1 MESLTLEEIFKISAG
16 YVALMLEAISVVLIA
31 IGAVEAI
38 RGLMRPKY
46 DSLRPFAWTK
56 EVFLR
61 LGSWL
66 LLGLEFALAADIVR
80 TAISPTWS
88 QVGQLAAIA
97 AIRTAL
103 NYFLEKDVEKFA
115 ERETVAGEE
124 RESSREVGARA

>member
-1 MESLTLEEIFKISAG
+1 MESLTIEEIFKISAG
-16 YVALMLEAISVVLIA
+16 YVALGLEAISVVLIA

-46 DSLRPFAWTK
+46 DPLRPFAWTK
-56 EVFLR
+56 EVFIR

-66 LLGLEFALAADIVR
+66 LLGLEFALAADLVR

-103 NYFLEKDVEKFA
+103 NYFLEKDVEKFSESATAA
-115 ERETVAGEE
+115 EEE
-124 RESSREVGARA
+124 RESRREVGARA

>member
-1 MESLTLEEIFKISAG
+1 MESLTLEEVFKIFAG
-16 YVALMLEAISVVLIA
+16 YVALILEAIAVVLIA

-38 RGLMRPKY
+38 RGLMRPAY

-80 TAISPTWS
+80 TAISPTWA

-97 AIRTAL
+97 AIRTGL
-103 NYFLEKDVEKFA
+103 NYFLGKDVEKFA
-115 ERETVAGEE
+115 ESATVAQEE
-124 RESSREVGARA
+124 RESRREVGARA

>member
-1 MESLTLEEIFKISAG
+1 MESLTLEEVFKIFAG
-16 YVALMLEAISVVLIA
+16 YVALILEAIAVVLIA

-38 RGLMRPKY
+38 RGLMKPAY

-80 TAISPTWS
+80 TAISPTWA

-97 AIRTAL
+97 AIRTGL
-103 NYFLEKDVEKFA
+103 NYFLGKDVEKFA
-115 ERETVAGEE
+115 ESATVAQEE
-124 RESSREVGARA
+124 RESRREVGARA

>member
-1 MESLTLEEIFKISAG
+1 MESMTLEEVFKNFAG
-16 YVALMLEAISVVLIA
+16 YVALILEAISVVLIA

-38 RGLMRPKY
+38 RYLIRPKH
-46 DSLRPFAWTK
+46 DPLIPFAWMK

-80 TAISPTWS
+80 TAISPTWA
-88 QVGQLAAIA
+88 QVGQLASIA

-103 NYFLEKDVEKFA
+103 NYFLEKDIEKFTENA
-115 ERETVAGEE
+115 TVAEE
-124 RESSREVGARA
+124 KQESRREVEAGA

>member
-1 MESLTLEEIFKISAG
+1 MESLTLEEVFKIFAG
-16 YVALMLEAISVVLIA
+16 YVALILEAISVVLIA
-31 IGAVEAI
+31 IGAIEAI
-38 RGLMRPKY
+38 RCLLRPKY
-46 DSLRPFAWTK
+46 DPLRPFVWTK

-103 NYFLEKDVEKFA
+103 NYFLGKDVEKFA
-115 ERETVAGEE
+115 ERTAIAEEE
-124 RESSREVGARA
+124 RESSREVGARG